1 MEWLKEIIKSV
12 PDFPK
17 KGVMFRDITPLLQQV
32 RALDSIVN
40 HLARRYRGS
49 DVDAVVAPEAR
60 GYIFGGALARE
71 LGAAFVPV
79 RKAGK
84 LPRETI
90 SATYELEYG
99 TDTLQMHRDAI
110 QPGQRVLLFDD
121 LLATGGTMKACADLV
136 KQLGGE
142 LVGCAFVIELAF
154 LEGRSKLAPLEVF
167 SLVEYDSEAP

>member
-17 KGVMFRDITPLLQQV
+17 KGVMFRDITPLLQEV
-32 RALDSIVN
+32 RTFEGIVGG
-40 HLARRYRGS
+40 LARRYRGS
-49 DVDAVVAPEAR
+49 EVDAVVAPEAR

-71 LGAAFVPV
+71 LAAAFVPV
-79 RKAGK
+79 RKVGK

-90 SATYELEYG
+90 RATYQLEYG
-99 TDTLQMHRDAI
+99 TDTLEMHRDAI

-136 KQLGGE
+136 SQLGGVP
-142 LVGCAFVIELAF
+142 VGCAFVIELTF
-154 LEGRSKLAPLEVF
+154 LQGRSKLAPLEVF